1 MRDIIT
7 YPIAKTPHTMRRN
20 LHRIATCIKYMIY
33 FHVDLDIME
42 SCTTPNEPSK
52 FNQIGKKK
60 G

>member
-7 YPIAKTPHTMRRN
+7 YPIAKSPHTMHIN
-20 LHRIATCIKYMIY
+20 LQRIATCINHMIY
-33 FHVDLDIME
+33 FDVDLDIME
-42 SCTTPNEPSK
+42 SCTAPNEPSK